1 MFANFFEDARKALKI
16 AHEEMVNLKH
26 SFIGTEHVLLGIL
39 HFKNSVSK
47 KLIEQGLTYEKVKTE
62 IIEVIGY
69 GENQTDLFIY
79 TPLLK
84 KIIDDSIIDSSGK
97 VTLETLFNHIAYR
110 IMVELGIDIE
120 EVPIKLKKHS
130 KKLTIDELGVDLNKK
145 ARALELD
152 PAIGRS
158 KEIKRVIEILSR
170 RTKNNPILIGK
181 PGVGKTAIVEE
192 LARMIVALKVPST
205 LKNKRIISLD
215 MASTVAGTKYRGEFE
230 ERLKKIIKEVEEND
244 DIILF
249 IDEIHTIVGAGGAEG
264 AIDASNILKPALAR
278 NKVQVIGATTIDE
291 YKKYIESD
299 RALERRF
306 QPILVEPTS
315 KEETINILKNIKEIY
330 SSYHNVFI
338 SDAMIEKIVDL
349 SSKYIFDRS
358 EPDASI
364 DILDEVLANVS
375 IGETEISKKHEKLV
389 NELFIYKS
397 LKKDSLDKKD
407 FASLKKY
414 TIEENNLIS
423 RINELELQNMNNIK
437 EVTLEDIAN
446 VISVKAKTPIYEVI
460 SDNMK
465 TLFNIEKTLKHK
477 IVGQDNALD
486 SVIKLVKRLKM
497 GFKDNKC
504 YSLLFVGPT
513 GVGKTYLAMETAKL
527 LSNNI
532 IKLDMSEYK
541 ESHAISKIIGAPP
554 GYTGYDDNHNI
565 LETIKNYSSGVII
578 LDEIE
583 KAHPDVLNLFLQVL
597 DQSFIKDSKG
607 TIIHLNNYIII
618 MTSNAGYDNNKVGFK
633 NEMGIGDL
641 KDYYSLSFINRID
654 SIVRFNYL
662 NLENIKKIVN
672 EKIKE
677 LTSKYSNYGI
687 KYKCSM
693 SDYKEILNGID
704 YHLFGARKIEK
715 YIKDNIETKLIDKI
729 IYNKELENV

>member
-1 MFANFFEDARKALKI
+1 
-16 AHEEMVNLKH
+16 
-26 SFIGTEHVLLGIL
+26 
-39 HFKNSVSK
+39 
-47 KLIEQGLTYEKVKTE
+47 
-62 IIEVIGY
+62 
-69 GENQTDLFIY
+69 
-79 TPLLK
+79 
-84 KIIDDSIIDSSGK
+84 
-97 VTLETLFNHIAYR
+97 
-110 IMVELGIDIE
+110 
-120 EVPIKLKKHS
+120 
-130 KKLTIDELGVDLNKK
+130 
-145 ARALELD
+145 
-152 PAIGRS
+152 
-158 KEIKRVIEILSR
+158 
-170 RTKNNPILIGK
+170 
-181 PGVGKTAIVEE
+181 
-192 LARMIVALKVPST
+192 
-205 LKNKRIISLD
+205 

-407 FASLKKY
+407 FVSLKKY

-423 RINELELQNMNNIK
+423 KINELELQNINNIK

-497 GFKDNKC
+497 GFKDDKC

-583 KAHPDVLNLFLQVL
+583 KAHPDV
-597 DQSFIKDSKG
+597 
-607 TIIHLNNYIII
+607 
-618 MTSNAGYDNNKVGFK
+618 
-633 NEMGIGDL
+633 
-641 KDYYSLSFINRID
+641 
-654 SIVRFNYL
+654 
-662 NLENIKKIVN
+662 
-672 EKIKE
+672 
-677 LTSKYSNYGI
+677 
-687 KYKCSM
+687 
-693 SDYKEILNGID
+693 
-704 YHLFGARKIEK
+704 
-715 YIKDNIETKLIDKI
+715 
-729 IYNKELENV
+729 